1 MSGEAH
7 DLHLPHGSWW
17 PVAIALAITI
27 LGVTLVMGGWL
38 PIIGIVVL
46 LMAVAGWVKEDTKW
60 WNDKV
65 GTGEPSGRL
74 GIALFMSSEIFL
86 FGALFAT
93 YFTFRSQSIALGEGW
108 PDQSVHLPIGKTIAF
123 SVILIS
129 SSFTAYL
136 AERNLHNDDKRG
148 FNLWWGITILFGAIF
163 LAGQVWEYVTLIS
176 EGVTLNSSHF
186 ASTFYMITGT
196 HGLHVL
202 GGLIVL
208 IIVFVRSLK
217 GQFSSERNLLP
228 TAASWYWHF
237 VDAIWIIVF
246 TMLYV
251 VQ

>member
-1 MSGEAH
+1 MSDDAH

-17 PVAIALAITI
+17 PVALALAITF
-27 LGVTLVMGGWL
+27 LGVTVVMGGML
-38 PIIGIVVL
+38 PIVGVIVL
-46 LMAVAGWVKEDTKW
+46 LAALGGWVKEDTKW
-60 WNDKV
+60 WREKV

-93 YFTFRSQSIALGEGW
+93 YFTFRSQSLAIGEW
-108 PDQSVHLPIGKTIAF
+108 PDQHVELPILKTGLF
-123 SVILIS
+123 SLVLIS

-136 AERNLHNDDKRG
+136 AEKKLHNNDKKG
-148 FNLWWGITILFGAIF
+148 FHLWWGITILFGAIF
-163 LAGQVWEYVTLIS
+163 LAGQVWEYVTLIE

-202 GGLIVL
+202 GGLIFL
-208 IIVFVRSLK
+208 IIVYVRSLK
-217 GQFSSERNLLP
+217 GQFDGERNLAP

-246 TMLYV
+246 TMLYII
-251 VQ
+251 Q